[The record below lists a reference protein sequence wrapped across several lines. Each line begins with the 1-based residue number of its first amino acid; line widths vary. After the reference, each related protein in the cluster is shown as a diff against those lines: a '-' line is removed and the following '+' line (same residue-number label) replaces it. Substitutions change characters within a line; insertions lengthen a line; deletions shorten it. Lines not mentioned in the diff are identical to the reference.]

1 MASQPISMTMPVFPL
16 NTVVFPRM
24 PLPLHIFE
32 ERYRQMVRDLQESD
46 GRFCVALIREG
57 VEVGG
62 EATPHTVGC
71 VVELAHTRQL
81 PDGRYYLV
89 TLGVERVR
97 ITSLDRSSKPY
108 LLGTVEPWP
117 EEEAEVDTPLLH
129 RASHLF
135 TEYARCRMALS
146 GEQLD
151 DFTLP
156 EEADVL
162 SYVLAMAIEV
172 DAHER
177 QRLLETPDTATRIE
191 AEVDLLQTE
200 VPILRALVSAPQPAS
215 AQGPF
220 SRN

>member
-1 MASQPISMTMPVFPL
+1 MASEPSTRLMPVFPL

-32 ERYRQMVRDLQESD
+32 ERYRQMVRDLQAAG

-62 EATPHTVGC
+62 EATPHEVGC
-71 VVELAHTRQL
+71 VVEVAHTRQL
-81 PDGRYYLV
+81 PDGRFYLV
-89 TLGVERVR
+89 TVGVERVR
-97 ITSLDRSSKPY
+97 IVSLDRSSKPY
-108 LLGTVEPWP
+108 LLGSVEAWP
-117 EEEAEVDTPLLH
+117 EQQSPVAAPLLDT
-129 RASHLF
+129 ASRLF
-135 TEYARCRMALS
+135 TEYARHRMALS
-146 GEQLD
+146 GETLD

-156 EEADVL
+156 HEADVL

-172 DAHER
+172 DAEER
-177 QRLLETPDTATRIE
+177 QRLLEMPDTAARIR

-200 VPILRALVSAPQPAS
+200 LPIIRAIAVATQPSAT
-215 AQGPF
+215 QGPF

>member
-1 MASQPISMTMPVFPL
+1 MAGRPVSSVMPVFPL

-32 ERYRQMVRDLQESD
+32 ERYRQMVRDLRSGD
-46 GRFCVALIREG
+46 GRFCVALISEG

-62 EATPHTVGC
+62 EATPHSVGC
-71 VVELAHTRQL
+71 VVELAHTREL
-81 PDGRYYLV
+81 PDGRFYLV

-97 ITSLDRSSKPY
+97 ITSLDRSSRPY

-117 EEEAEVDTPLLH
+117 EEEAEVAIPLLDT
-129 RASHLF
+129 ASRLF
-135 TEYARCRMALS
+135 TEYAQYRMALS
-146 GEQLD
+146 GEKLD

-162 SYVLAMAIEV
+162 SYVLASAIEV

-177 QRLLETPDTATRIE
+177 QRLLETPDTATRIR

-200 VPILRALVSAPQPAS
+200 VPIMRAIAMSPQTS
-215 AQGPF
+215 SSQGPF
-220 SRN
+220 SQN

>member
-1 MASQPISMTMPVFPL
+1 MSGGPIGNVMPVFPL

-32 ERYRQMVRDLQESD
+32 ERYRQMVRDLRDSD

-62 EATPHTVGC
+62 EATPHNVGC

-81 PDGRYYLV
+81 PDGRFYLV
-89 TLGVERVR
+89 ALGVERVR
-97 ITSLDRSSKPY
+97 ITSLDRASKPY
-108 LLGTVEPWP
+108 LLGTVESWP
-117 EEEAEVDTPLLH
+117 EEQAHVAAPLLD

-135 TEYARCRMALS
+135 TEYARFRMALS
-146 GEQLD
+146 GETLD
-151 DFTLP
+151 DVTLP
-156 EEADVL
+156 EEADLL
-162 SYVLAMAIEV
+162 SYVLATAIEV
-172 DAHER
+172 GAGER
-177 QRLLETPDTATRIE
+177 QRLLETPDTATRLE

-200 VPILRALVSAPQPAS
+200 VPILRALAPTPQPS
-215 AQGPF
+215 GAQGPF